1 MKKIIVYGAT
11 HLGITLATC
20 LAKKNF
26 IVTIT
31 DGDLNNLNLL
41 LNDKLPIYEPIINEL
56 FFKLIKSKKIIL
68 KKFKE
73 LKSQNNIIFFAKDSE
88 KTKNGINLNLFKK
101 ELLSIKNI
109 SSKAADVIVMSQ
121 IPVGTLKNLRTKHKL
136 NFKLNYIPEF
146 LRLGNA
152 YELFIKQ
159 NYIIIGTE
167 NVNSFN
173 KISKIMKNFSKY
185 IYNCSVSEAEFS
197 KHFVN
202 IYISSSVSLISEF
215 TKISKKMNIN
225 LSNLAPAIRRDDR
238 IGPKS
243 YIYPG
248 LGFSGGNLER
258 DLTIMNHLL
267 LKFKKKSEMINAIIK
282 TNNNH
287 NKEPLEHLIKKIKN
301 LKNKKISILGVTYKE
316 FTDTLRGSI
325 ALNYKK
331 KLEKLGAIIKMYD
344 PIFKNSKNNNKT
356 FSKSIRECI
365 HKSDILITMINKKEF
380 GSINYNF
387 LKKNMK
393 GKIIYDLANIF
404 FKSKIIT
411 KKFDYYG
418 IGTGF

>member
-331 KLEKLGAIIKMYD
+331 KIRKIG
-344 PIFKNSKNNNKT
+344 SNNQNV
-356 FSKSIRECI
+356 
-365 HKSDILITMINKKEF
+365 
-380 GSINYNF
+380 
-387 LKKNMK
+387 
-393 GKIIYDLANIF
+393 
-404 FKSKIIT
+404 
-411 KKFDYYG
+411 
-418 IGTGF
+418 